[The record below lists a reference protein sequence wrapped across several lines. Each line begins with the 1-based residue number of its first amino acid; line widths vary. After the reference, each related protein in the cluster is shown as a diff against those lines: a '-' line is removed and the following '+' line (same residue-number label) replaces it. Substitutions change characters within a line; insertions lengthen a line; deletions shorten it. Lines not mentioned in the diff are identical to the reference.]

1 MPKIFHTQDIK
12 FEKRESRIPVFEWH
26 QGPQL
31 GDLVNSKY
39 VQFRIRSLDQGRF
52 SFPYHFH
59 RACEEL
65 FVILSGE
72 ATLRTPEGFQKV
84 EQGDIIFFEEGYS
97 GAHQVYNHADFPC
110 VYLYLRTTSGI
121 DVCEYPDWGKINLLP
136 FFEVFESSSKVDY
149 FKAEEEVAAKWP
161 QEIMRKR
168 S

>member
-1 MPKIFHTQDIK
+1 
-12 FEKRESRIPVFEWH
+12 V
-26 QGPQL
+26 
-31 GDLVNSKY
+31 
-39 VQFRIRSLDQGRF
+39 
-52 SFPYHFH
+52 
-59 RACEEL
+59 A
-65 FVILSGE
+65 
-72 ATLRTPEGFQKV
+72 LRTPEGFQKL

-168 S
+168 SERRKT